1 VRFRIVGFPSQPEE
15 TTMPTTDK
23 NKAGGHSHPQ
33 KADRN
38 NNDQGDS
45 RKSST
50 GAIDEG
56 KKGKGPKISYG
67 KSGPKDSH

>member
-1 VRFRIVGFPSQPEE
+1 
-15 TTMPTTDK
+15 MPTTDK

-45 RKSST
+45 RKGSSGDAAT
-50 GAIDEG
+50 EG
-56 KKGKGPKISYG
+56 KKGKGPKQSYG
-67 KSGPKDSH
+67 SSGAKDSH